1 MLYGCLT
8 VAIGIIYGLLLLWAY
23 RMGLKDGLQV
33 KDTGKIESMEPEEK
47 APTKQDERFDR
58 ILDNIDAYN
67 GTPSGQKE
75 V

>member
-1 MLYGCLT
+1 MLYSVVTAAL
-8 VAIGIIYGLLLLWAY
+8 GILYGLMLLWAY
-23 RMGLKDGLQV
+23 RIGLKDGLQV
-33 KDTGKIESMEPEEK
+33 KDTGKIEPMEPEEK
-47 APTKQDERFDR
+47 APAKQDERFDR